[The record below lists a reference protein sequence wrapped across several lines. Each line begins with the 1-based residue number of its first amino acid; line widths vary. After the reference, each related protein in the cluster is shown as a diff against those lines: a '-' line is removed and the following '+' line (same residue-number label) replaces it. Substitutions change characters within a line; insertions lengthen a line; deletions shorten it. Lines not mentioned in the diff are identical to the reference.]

1 MKPICVKCNRGMVKE
16 FAGVLVAEL
25 YLANT
30 AIFRLWYADYYRCSK
45 CSMKIIHDFAEQPF
59 WECHEKNREGQ
70 RDFAI
75 EEAKKKGWYFEVLEA
90 R

>member
-1 MKPICVKCNRGMVKE
+1 MKPICVKCDRKMVKV

-25 YLANT
+25 YLENT
-30 AIFRLWYADYYRCSK
+30 AIYRLWKADYYSCPG
-45 CSMKIIHDFAEQPF
+45 CQIVIIHDFEEMPF
-59 WECHEKNREGQ
+59 WECHEKSREGQ

-75 EEAKKKGWYFEVLEA
+75 EEAKKKGCYFEVKEA